1 MPVTGRRSKWSMS
14 GMSRTINSGTQP
26 AAYDIYLVGVGGQG
40 VLSIGEIITEAAYLR
55 EIPVNYYPTKGMA
68 QRGGFVKAQL
78 RLGRASVGPAIP
90 EKGADLVIATE
101 VSESL
106 KAIRFI
112 KPGGDFILF
121 GYVWQPTAVM
131 LGKAAYPQLEQV
143 LDTARQ
149 AIGDGGHVHYIA
161 PESLPLYEDAPVPDN
176 VFTLAV
182 ALSQTRLGEL
192 IPAEDAEQV
201 LRRRWKRG
209 LERNLYA
216 FRAGLEFGGA
226 AVRRAQTH

>member
-1 MPVTGRRSKWSMS
+1 MNTTTDTGTSP
-14 GMSRTINSGTQP
+14 TTYN
-26 AAYDIYLVGVGGQG
+26 IYLVGVGGQG
-40 VLSIGEIITEAAYLR
+40 VLSIGEIITETAYR
-55 EIPVNYYPTKGMA
+55 KGIPVNYYPTKGMA

-106 KAIRFI
+106 KAMRFI

-131 LGKAAYPQLEQV
+131 LGKAVYPRLEQV
-143 LDTARQ
+143 LDAARQ
-149 AIGDGGHVHYIA
+149 ATGDASRVHYIA
-161 PESLPLYEDAPVPDN
+161 PESLPLYEEVPVPDN

-182 ALSQTRLGEL
+182 ALSHTCLGEL
-192 IPAEDAEQV
+192 IPPGDAEQV
-201 LRRRWKRG
+201 LRTRWKRG
-209 LERNLYA
+209 VERNLYA
-216 FRAGLEFGGA
+216 FRAGLEYSKTTSGQI
-226 AVRRAQTH
+226 QTH

>member
-1 MPVTGRRSKWSMS
+1 MGKTAKS
-14 GMSRTINSGTQP
+14 GASP
-26 AAYDIYLVGVGGQG
+26 AASDIYLVGVGGQG
-40 VLSIGEIITEAAYLR
+40 VLSIGEIISEAAYR
-55 EIPVNYYPTKGMA
+55 RGIPVNYYPTKGMA

-106 KAIRFI
+106 KAVRFI

-131 LGKAAYPQLEQV
+131 LGKAAYPRLELV
-143 LDTARQ
+143 LDAARK
-149 AIGDGGHVHYIA
+149 ATGDGGHIHYIA
-161 PESLPLYEDAPVPDN
+161 PESLPLYEGAPIPDN
-176 VFTLAV
+176 IFTLAV

-192 IPAEDAEQV
+192 IPPQDAEQV
-201 LRRRWKRG
+201 LHTRWRRG
-209 LERNLYA
+209 IERNLYA

>member
-1 MPVTGRRSKWSMS
+1 MSKITKPGISP
-14 GMSRTINSGTQP
+14 T
-26 AAYDIYLVGVGGQG
+26 AYDIYLVGVGGQG
-40 VLSIGEIITEAAYLR
+40 VLSIGEIITEAAYSR
-55 EIPVNYYPTKGMA
+55 GIPVNYYPTKGIA

-106 KAIRFI
+106 KAVRFI

-131 LGKAAYPQLEQV
+131 LGKAAYPELEQV
-143 LDTARQ
+143 LEVARQ
-149 AIGDGGHVHYIA
+149 ATGDGGHVHYIA
-161 PESLPLYEDAPVPDN
+161 PESLPLYEEAPVPDN

-192 IPAEDAEQV
+192 TPPEDAEQA
-201 LRRRWKRG
+201 LRTRWKRG
-209 LERNLYA
+209 IERNLYA

>member
-1 MPVTGRRSKWSMS
+1 MNKAAKLAVEAEASAA
-14 GMSRTINSGTQP
+14 P
-26 AAYDIYLVGVGGQG
+26 ARPLDIYLVGVGGQG
-40 VLSIGEIITEAAYLR
+40 VLSIGEIITETAFR
-55 EIPVNYYPTKGMA
+55 IGVPVNYYPTKGMA

-78 RLGRASVGPAIP
+78 RLGRLSAGPAIP

-106 KAIRFI
+106 KAMRFI

-131 LGKAAYPQLEQV
+131 LGKAPYPRLEQV
-143 LDTARQ
+143 LEAARQ
-149 AIGDGGHVHYIA
+149 STGDARRVHHIA
-161 PESLPLYEDAPVPDN
+161 PQRLPLYEGAAIPDN

-192 IPAEDAEQV
+192 IPPADAEQV
-201 LRRRWKRG
+201 LRARWKRG

-226 AVRRAQTH
+226 ASTL